1 MDWTMVGALGEL
13 LGAVAVVVSLIY
25 VGRQIKQNTA
35 VAKAEAYRDISLRYS
50 QVAMEW
56 VDPAFLPVYVRI
68 FDGATEDDLSR
79 EEGLQA
85 AGYIESLLRLY
96 ETVFR
101 QVEAGVLDEEAFQNL
116 GNILFTLPFF
126 ANAWPVLRGEFDSH
140 FVEFLENRYN
150 LCVDQNSLPPDGA
163 S

>member
-13 LGAVAVVVSLIY
+13 LGAVAVVASLIY

-56 VDPAFLPVYVRI
+56 VDPAFLPVYVQI

-96 ETVFR
+96 ETVYR
-101 QVEAGVLDEEAFQNL
+101 QVEAGVLDEGAFQNL
-116 GNILFTLPFF
+116 GEILFTLPIFTP
-126 ANAWPVLRGEFDSH
+126 AWAVLRGEFDTA
-140 FVEFLENRYN
+140 FVEFLEDRYD
-150 LCVDQNSLPPDGA
+150 LRVHQNSLSP
-163 S
+163 